1 MKNTPKVRRLF
12 EQMSDIAEHLTSGY
26 RIETMSYSDGEEVSI
41 RIRRPADTEWA
52 VYPEIYFSDDWYGIE
67 SVRFGIAT
75 TGYGDHSRRQAQR
88 VTTGLLA
95 ATNFVQNLYA
105 IAEVAGLAVRQ

>member
-41 RIRRPADTEWA
+41 RICRPADTEWA
-52 VYPEIYFSDDWYGIE
+52 VYPEISFWDNWYGTE
-67 SVRFGIAT
+67 SVRFEIYT
-75 TGYGDHSRRQAQR
+75 TGYGDNSLRQAQR

-95 ATNFVQNLYA
+95 ATNLVQNLYMV
-105 IAEVAGLAVRQ
+105 AEVAGFTIK

>member
-41 RIRRPADTEWA
+41 RICRPADTEWA
-52 VYPEIYFSDDWYGIE
+52 VYPEINFWDHWYGTE
-67 SVRFGIAT
+67 SVRFEIYT
-75 TGYGDHSRRQAQR
+75 TGYGDNSLRQAQR

-95 ATNFVQNLYA
+95 ATNLVQNLYMV
-105 IAEVAGLAVRQ
+105 AEVAGFTIK

>member
-1 MKNTPKVRRLF
+1 MTNTPEVRRLF

-52 VYPEIYFSDDWYGIE
+52 VYPEINFWDNWYGTE
-67 SVRFGIAT
+67 SVRFEIYT
-75 TGYGDHSRRQAQR
+75 TGYGDNSLRQAQR

-95 ATNFVQNLYA
+95 ATNLVQNLYMV
-105 IAEVAGLAVRQ
+105 AEVAGFTIK

>member
-1 MKNTPKVRRLF
+1 MKNTSKVRRLF

-52 VYPEIYFSDDWYGIE
+52 VYPEINFWDNWYGTE
-67 SVRFGIAT
+67 SVRFEIYT
-75 TGYGDHSRRQAQR
+75 NGYGDNSLRQAQR

-95 ATNFVQNLYA
+95 ATNLVQNLYMV
-105 IAEVAGLAVRQ
+105 AEVAGFTIK

>member
-12 EQMSDIAEHLTSGY
+12 EQICDIAVHLTSGY

-52 VYPEIYFSDDWYGIE
+52 VYPEINFWDNWYGTE
-67 SVRFGIAT
+67 SVRFEIYT
-75 TGYGDHSRRQAQR
+75 TGYGDNSLRQAQR

-95 ATNFVQNLYA
+95 ATNLVQNLYMV
-105 IAEVAGLAVRQ
+105 AEVAGFTIK

>member
-41 RIRRPADTEWA
+41 RICRPADTDWA
-52 VYPEIYFSDDWYGIE
+52 VDPEINFWDNWYGTE
-67 SVRFGIAT
+67 SVRCEIYT
-75 TGYGDHSRRQAQR
+75 TGYGDNSRRQAQR

-95 ATNFVQNLYA
+95 ATNLVQNLYMV
-105 IAEVAGLAVRQ
+105 AEVAGFTIK

>member
-26 RIETMSYSDGEEVSI
+26 RIETMSYSDGDEVSI

-52 VYPEIYFSDDWYGIE
+52 VYPEINFWDNWYGTE
-67 SVRFGIAT
+67 SVRFEIYT
-75 TGYGDHSRRQAQR
+75 TGYGDHSLRQAQR

-95 ATNFVQNLYA
+95 ATNLVQNLYMV
-105 IAEVAGLAVRQ
+105 AEVAGFTIK

>member
-41 RIRRPADTEWA
+41 RICRPADTEWA
-52 VYPEIYFSDDWYGIE
+52 VYPEINFWDNWYGTE
-67 SVRFGIAT
+67 SVRFEI
-75 TGYGDHSRRQAQR
+75 Y
-88 VTTGLLA
+88 TTGLLA
-95 ATNFVQNLYA
+95 ATNLVQNLYMV
-105 IAEVAGLAVRQ
+105 AEVAGFTIK

>member
-26 RIETMSYSDGEEVSI
+26 RIETMSYSNGEDVSL

-52 VYPEIYFSDDWYGIE
+52 VYPEINFWDNWYGTE
-67 SVRFGIAT
+67 SVRFEIYT
-75 TGYGDHSRRQAQR
+75 TGYGDNSLRQAQR

-95 ATNFVQNLYA
+95 ATNLVQNLYMV
-105 IAEVAGLAVRQ
+105 AEVAGFTIK